1 MIRVLRCFCLTMIL
15 FLSAFVST
23 NAVTADEVQIG
34 KSLDDFVA
42 AFNEKNAEKL
52 AACWTETATHTDRE
66 TGERTEG
73 RAAIQ
78 ADFTK
83 IFSAQPTIKLS
94 ATLTRVKLITTDV
107 AQVEGLSNVIS
118 GDGIPVEAVFTAIV
132 TRSGEKWL
140 FDSIEE
146 TAAPIP
152 ATSADALQQLEWLV
166 GEWTDESG
174 DVKVRTTFRWS
185 ANRAFLLRSFVAET
199 ADGSVLEGTQVIGW
213 DANLLQIRSWTFNSD
228 GSFGSS
234 TWSKNENSWMAKSSQ
249 TSANGDIS
257 SGTYVLEQVDE
268 NSLTLQLIGHEING
282 EPQPASAAATLKRVT
297 SSVEVSPSANK

>member
-1 MIRVLRCFCLTMIL
+1 MSRLLNSMFVLAT
-15 FLSAFVST
+15 LSTVWLAANVV
-23 NAVTADEVQIG
+23 AADEVQIG
-34 KSLDDFVA
+34 NSLNEFVA

-83 IFSAQPTIKLS
+83 VFTAQPGIKLS
-94 ATLTRVKLITTDV
+94 ASMTRAKMVTADV
-107 AQVEGLSNVIS
+107 AQVEGQTTVIG
-118 GDGIPVEAVFTAIV
+118 GDGVPVESVFSAIM
-132 TRSGEKWL
+132 TRPGEKWL

-146 TAAPIP
+146 TTAPIP
-152 ATSADALQQLEWLV
+152 ATPADALQQLEWLI

-185 ANRAFLLRSFVAET
+185 ANRAFLLRSFVAES
-199 ADGSVLEGTQVIGW
+199 ADGNVLEGTQVIGW

-268 NSLTLQLIGHEING
+268 NSFTLQLIGHEING
-282 EPQPASAAATLKRVT
+282 EPQPASAAATINRVV

>member
-1 MIRVLRCFCLTMIL
+1 MSRVLRCFSLLMIL
-15 FLSAFVST
+15 FLSALVSP
-23 NAVTADEVQIG
+23 NLVSADEVQIG
-34 KSLDDFVA
+34 KSLDDFVT

-83 IFSAQPTIKLS
+83 IFAAQPGIKLN
-94 ATLTRVKLITTDV
+94 ATITRVKTITADV
-107 AQVEGLSNVIS
+107 VQVEGQTTVIG
-118 GDGIPVEAVFTAIV
+118 GDGVPVESVFSAIM

-146 TAAPIP
+146 TTAPIP
-152 ATSADALQQLEWLV
+152 ATPADALQQLEWLI

-174 DVKVRTTFRWS
+174 DLKVRTTFRWS

-234 TWSKNENSWMAKSSQ
+234 TWSKNGNSWMAKSSQ

-257 SGTYVLEQVDE
+257 SGTYVLEQIDE
-268 NSLTLQLIGHEING
+268 NSFTLQLIGHEING
-282 EPQPASAAATLKRVT
+282 DAQPAAPAATITRVT
-297 SSVEVSPSANK
+297 SSLEVSPSANK

>member
-1 MIRVLRCFCLTMIL
+1 
-15 FLSAFVST
+15 
-23 NAVTADEVQIG
+23 
-34 KSLDDFVA
+34 VA

-83 IFSAQPTIKLS
+83 IFAAQPSIKLS
-94 ATLTRVKLITTDV
+94 AALTRTKLITADV
-107 AQVEGLSNVIS
+107 AHVEGLSTVI
-118 GDGIPVEAVFTAIV
+118 GGEGVPVESVFTAIM

-146 TAAPIP
+146 TAAPVP
-152 ATSADALQQLEWLV
+152 ATPADALQQLEWLI
-166 GEWTDESG
+166 GEWTDETG

-185 ANRAFLLRSFVAET
+185 ANRAFLLRSFVAES
-199 ADGSVLEGTQVIGW
+199 ADGSGLEGTQVIGW
-213 DANLLQIRSWTFNSD
+213 DANLQQIRSWTFNSD

-234 TWSKNENSWMAKSSQ
+234 TWSKNENSWLAKSSQ
-249 TSANGDIS
+249 TSPNGDIS

-268 NSLTLQLIGHEING
+268 NSFTLQLIGHEING
-282 EPQPASAAATLKRVT
+282 DAQPVAPAATVTRVT

>member
-1 MIRVLRCFCLTMIL
+1 MKQALLL
-15 FLSAFVST
+15 LSFFVVSLMPSLLM
-23 NAVTADEVQIG
+23 ADEVQIG
-34 KSLDDFVA
+34 KSLDEFVA

-83 IFSAQPTIKLS
+83 IFAAQPGLKLS
-94 ATLTRVKLITTDV
+94 AALTRTKLITAEV
-107 AQVEGLSNVIS
+107 AQVEGLSTVIG
-118 GDGIPVEAVFTAIV
+118 GDGVPVESVFTAIM

-146 TAAPIP
+146 TAAPVP
-152 ATSADALQQLEWLV
+152 ATPADALQELEWLI

-174 DVKVRTTFRWS
+174 DIKVRTTFRWS
-185 ANRAFLLRSFVAET
+185 ANRAFLLRSFVAES
-199 ADGSVLEGTQVIGW
+199 AVGIALEGTQVIGW
-213 DANLLQIRSWTFNSD
+213 DANLQQIRSWTFNSD
-228 GSFGSS
+228 GSFGAS
-234 TWSKNENSWMAKSSQ
+234 TWSKNGNSWMAKSSQ

-257 SGTYVLEQVDE
+257 SGTYVLERVDE
-268 NSLTLQLIGHEING
+268 NSFTLQLIGHEING
-282 EPQPASAAATLKRVT
+282 DAQPAAPAATITRVM
-297 SSVEVSPSANK
+297 SSVEVSPSASK

>member
-1 MIRVLRCFCLTMIL
+1 MSRVLSCFYLVMIL
-15 FLSAFVST
+15 LSNALVST
-23 NAVTADEVQIG
+23 PAVSADEVQIG

-83 IFSAQPTIKLS
+83 VFAAQPGIKLN
-94 ATLTRVKLITTDV
+94 AKTTRVKLVTADV
-107 AQVEGLSNVIS
+107 AHVEGQTTVLT
-118 GDGIPVEAVFTAIV
+118 GDGIPVESVFTAIM
-132 TRSGEKWL
+132 TRSNDKWL

-146 TAAPIP
+146 TTAPVP
-152 ATSADALQQLEWLV
+152 ATPADALQQLEWLI
-166 GEWTDESG
+166 GEWTDEAG

-185 ANRAFLLRSFVAET
+185 ANRAFLLRSFVAESV
-199 ADGSVLEGTQVIGW
+199 DGSGLEGTQVIGW
-213 DANLLQIRSWTFNSD
+213 DANLQQIRSWTFNSD
-228 GSFGSS
+228 GSFGAS
-234 TWSKNENSWMAKSSQ
+234 TWSKNGNSWMAKSSQ

-257 SGTYVLEQVDE
+257 SGTYVMEPVDE
-268 NSLTLQLIGHEING
+268 NSFTLQLIGHEING
-282 EPQPASAAATLKRVT
+282 DAQPAAPAVTITRVM
-297 SSVEVSPSANK
+297 SSVEVSPSASK

>member
-1 MIRVLRCFCLTMIL
+1 MSRVLRCFCLVMIP
-15 FLSAFVST
+15 FLSALVST
-23 NAVTADEVQIG
+23 GAVSADEVQIG
-34 KSLDDFVA
+34 KSLEDFVA

-83 IFSAQPTIKLS
+83 IFAAQPTIKLS
-94 ATLTRVKLITTDV
+94 AALTRVKLITADV
-107 AQVEGLSNVIS
+107 AQVEGVSNVIS
-118 GDGIPVEAVFTAIV
+118 GDGIPVESVFTAIV

-146 TAAPIP
+146 TAAPVP
-152 ATSADALQQLEWLV
+152 ATPADALQQLEWLI

-185 ANRAFLLRSFVAET
+185 ANRAFLLRSFVAES
-199 ADGSVLEGTQVIGW
+199 ADSAFEGTQVIGW
-213 DANLLQIRSWTFNSD
+213 DANLQQIRSWTFNSD
-228 GSFGSS
+228 GSFGAS
-234 TWSKNENSWMAKSSQ
+234 TWSKNGNSWMAKSSQ

-257 SGTYVLEQVDE
+257 SGTYVLEQVDA
-268 NSLTLQLIGHEING
+268 NSFTLQLIGHEING
-282 EPQPASAAATLKRVT
+282 DAQPAAPAATVTRVM
-297 SSVEVSPSANK
+297 SSVEVSPSASK

>member
-1 MIRVLRCFCLTMIL
+1 MKQALPL
-15 FLSAFVST
+15 LSFFVVSLMPSLLM
-23 NAVTADEVQIG
+23 ADEVQIG
-34 KSLDDFVA
+34 KSLDEFVA

-83 IFSAQPTIKLS
+83 IFAAQPGIKLS
-94 ATLTRVKLITTDV
+94 AALTRTKLITAEV
-107 AQVEGLSNVIS
+107 AQVEGLSTVIG
-118 GDGIPVEAVFTAIV
+118 GDGVPVESVFTAIM

-146 TAAPIP
+146 TAAPVP
-152 ATSADALQQLEWLV
+152 ATPADALQELEWLI

-185 ANRAFLLRSFVAET
+185 ANRAFLLRSFVAES
-199 ADGSVLEGTQVIGW
+199 ADGIALEGTQVIGW
-213 DANLLQIRSWTFNSD
+213 DANLQQIRSWTFNSD

-234 TWSKNENSWMAKSSQ
+234 TWSKNESSWLAKSSQ

-257 SGTYVLEQVDE
+257 SGTYVLERVDE
-268 NSLTLQLIGHEING
+268 NSFTLQLIGHEING
-282 EPQPASAAATLKRVT
+282 DAQPAAPAATITRVM
-297 SSVEVSPSANK
+297 SSVEVSPSASK

>member
-1 MIRVLRCFCLTMIL
+1 MFVLTT
-15 FLSAFVST
+15 LSTVWLAANVV
-23 NAVTADEVQIG
+23 AADEVQIG
-34 KSLDDFVA
+34 NSLNEFVA

-83 IFSAQPTIKLS
+83 VFTAQPGIKLS
-94 ATLTRVKLITTDV
+94 ASMTRAKMVTADV
-107 AQVEGLSNVIS
+107 AQVEGQTTVIG
-118 GDGIPVEAVFTAIV
+118 GDGVPVESVFSAIM

-146 TAAPIP
+146 TTAPIP
-152 ATSADALQQLEWLV
+152 ATPADALQQLEWLI

-185 ANRAFLLRSFVAET
+185 ANRAFLLRSFVAES
-199 ADGSVLEGTQVIGW
+199 ADGNVLEGTQVIGW

-228 GSFGSS
+228 GSFGAS
-234 TWSKNENSWMAKSSQ
+234 TWSKNENSWLAKSSQ
-249 TSANGDIS
+249 TSANGDVS

-268 NSLTLQLIGHEING
+268 NSFTLQLIGHEING
-282 EPQPASAAATLKRVT
+282 EPQPASSAATINRVV

>member
-1 MIRVLRCFCLTMIL
+1 MSRLLNALFVLTT
-15 FLSAFVST
+15 LSTVWLAENVV
-23 NAVTADEVQIG
+23 AADEVQIG
-34 KSLDDFVA
+34 NSLADFVA

-83 IFSAQPTIKLS
+83 VFTAQPGIKLS
-94 ATLTRVKLITTDV
+94 ASMTRAKMVTADV
-107 AQVEGLSNVIS
+107 AQVEGQTTVIG
-118 GDGIPVEAVFTAIV
+118 GDGVPVESVFSAIM

-146 TAAPIP
+146 TTAPIP
-152 ATSADALQQLEWLV
+152 ATPADALQQLEWLI

-185 ANRAFLLRSFVAET
+185 ANRAFLLRSFVAES
-199 ADGSVLEGTQVIGW
+199 ADGNVLEGTQVIGW

-268 NSLTLQLIGHEING
+268 NSFTLQLIGHEING
-282 EPQPASAAATLKRVT
+282 EPQPASAAATINRVV

>member
-1 MIRVLRCFCLTMIL
+1 MKRIL
-15 FLSAFVST
+15 LLLSFLVVSLMPSLLM
-23 NAVTADEVQIG
+23 ADDVQIG

-83 IFSAQPTIKLS
+83 IFAAQPSIKLS
-94 ATLTRVKLITTDV
+94 ATLTRTKLVTADV
-107 AQVEGLSNVIS
+107 AQVEGLSTVI
-118 GDGIPVEAVFTAIV
+118 GGEGVPVESVFTAIM

-146 TAAPIP
+146 TAAPVP
-152 ATSADALQQLEWLV
+152 ATPADALQQLEWLV

-185 ANRAFLLRSFVAET
+185 ANRAFLLRSFVAES
-199 ADGSVLEGTQVIGW
+199 ADGSALEGTQVIGW
-213 DANLLQIRSWTFNSD
+213 DANLQQIRSWTFNSD

-234 TWSKNENSWMAKSSQ
+234 TWSKNENSWLAKSSQ

-268 NSLTLQLIGHEING
+268 NSFTLQLIGHEING
-282 EPQPASAAATLKRVT
+282 DAQPVAPAATITRAT

>member
-1 MIRVLRCFCLTMIL
+1 MKRIL
-15 FLSAFVST
+15 LLLSFLVVSLMPSLLM
-23 NAVTADEVQIG
+23 ADDVQIG

-83 IFSAQPTIKLS
+83 IFAAQPSIKLS
-94 ATLTRVKLITTDV
+94 AALTRTKLITADV
-107 AQVEGLSNVIS
+107 AHVEGLSTVI
-118 GDGIPVEAVFTAIV
+118 GGEGVPVESVFTAIM

-146 TAAPIP
+146 TAAPVP
-152 ATSADALQQLEWLV
+152 ATPADALQQLEWLI
-166 GEWTDESG
+166 GEWTDETG

-185 ANRAFLLRSFVAET
+185 ANRAFLLRSFVAES
-199 ADGSVLEGTQVIGW
+199 ADGSGLEGTQVIGW
-213 DANLLQIRSWTFNSD
+213 DANLQQIRSWTFNSD

-234 TWSKNENSWMAKSSQ
+234 TWSKNENSWLAKSSQ
-249 TSANGDIS
+249 TSPNGDIS

-268 NSLTLQLIGHEING
+268 NSFTLQLIGHEING
-282 EPQPASAAATLKRVT
+282 DAQPVAPAATVTRVT

>member
-1 MIRVLRCFCLTMIL
+1 MSRLLNSMFVLAT
-15 FLSAFVST
+15 LSTVWLAANVV
-23 NAVTADEVQIG
+23 AADEVQIG
-34 KSLDDFVA
+34 NSLNEFVA

-83 IFSAQPTIKLS
+83 VFTAEPGIKLS
-94 ATLTRVKLITTDV
+94 ASMTRAKMVTADV
-107 AQVEGLSNVIS
+107 AQVEGQTTVIG
-118 GDGIPVEAVFTAIV
+118 GDGVPVESVFSAIM

-146 TAAPIP
+146 TTAPIP
-152 ATSADALQQLEWLV
+152 ATPADALQQLEWLI

-185 ANRAFLLRSFVAET
+185 ANRAFLLRSFVAES
-199 ADGSVLEGTQVIGW
+199 ADGNVLEGTQVIGW

-234 TWSKNENSWMAKSSQ
+234 SWSKNENSWMAKSSQ

-268 NSLTLQLIGHEING
+268 NSFTLQLIGHEING
-282 EPQPASAAATLKRVT
+282 EPQPASAAATINRVV

>member
-1 MIRVLRCFCLTMIL
+1 MSRLLNSMFVLAT
-15 FLSAFVST
+15 LSTVWLAANVV
-23 NAVTADEVQIG
+23 AADEVQIG
-34 KSLDDFVA
+34 NSLNEFVA

-83 IFSAQPTIKLS
+83 VFTAQPGIKLS
-94 ATLTRVKLITTDV
+94 ASMTRAKMVTADV
-107 AQVEGLSNVIS
+107 AQVEGQTTVIG
-118 GDGIPVEAVFTAIV
+118 GDGVPVESVFSAIM

-146 TAAPIP
+146 TTAPIP
-152 ATSADALQQLEWLV
+152 ATPADALQQLEWLI

-185 ANRAFLLRSFVAET
+185 ANRAFLLRSFVAES
-199 ADGSVLEGTQVIGW
+199 ADGNVLEGTQVIGW

-234 TWSKNENSWMAKSSQ
+234 SWSKNENSWMAKSSQ

-268 NSLTLQLIGHEING
+268 NSFTLQLIGHEING
-282 EPQPASAAATLKRVT
+282 EPQPASAAATINRVV

>member
-1 MIRVLRCFCLTMIL
+1 MSRLLNSMFVLAT
-15 FLSAFVST
+15 LSTVWLAANVV
-23 NAVTADEVQIG
+23 AADEVQIG
-34 KSLDDFVA
+34 NSLNVFVA

-83 IFSAQPTIKLS
+83 VFTAQPGIKLS
-94 ATLTRVKLITTDV
+94 ASMTRAKMVTADV
-107 AQVEGLSNVIS
+107 AQVEGQTTVIG
-118 GDGIPVEAVFTAIV
+118 GDGVPVESVFSAIM

-146 TAAPIP
+146 TTAPIP
-152 ATSADALQQLEWLV
+152 ATPADALQQLEWLI

-185 ANRAFLLRSFVAET
+185 ANRAFLLRSFVAES
-199 ADGSVLEGTQVIGW
+199 ADGNVLEGTQVIGW

-234 TWSKNENSWMAKSSQ
+234 SWSKNENSWMAKSSQ

-268 NSLTLQLIGHEING
+268 NSFTLQLIGHEING
-282 EPQPASAAATLKRVT
+282 EPQPASAAATINRVV

>member
-1 MIRVLRCFCLTMIL
+1 MSRVLRCFCLVMIL
-15 FLSAFVST
+15 FSSALVSP
-23 NAVTADEVQIG
+23 NLVSADEVQIG
-34 KSLDDFVA
+34 KALEDFVT

-78 ADFTK
+78 ADFTE
-83 IFSAQPTIKLS
+83 IFAAQPTIKLS
-94 ATLTRVKLITTDV
+94 ATLTRVKLITADV

-118 GDGIPVEAVFTAIV
+118 GDGVPVESVFTAIV
-132 TRSGEKWL
+132 TRSGDKWL

-146 TAAPIP
+146 TAAPVP
-152 ATSADALQQLEWLV
+152 ATPADALQQLEWLI
-166 GEWTDESG
+166 GEWADESG

-185 ANRAFLLRSFVAET
+185 ANRAFLLRSFVADS
-199 ADGSVLEGTQVIGW
+199 ADGNALEGTQVIGW
-213 DANLLQIRSWTFNSD
+213 DANLQQIRSWTFNSD
-228 GSFGSS
+228 GSFGAS
-234 TWSKNENSWMAKSSQ
+234 TWSKNGNSWMAKSSQ

-268 NSLTLQLIGHEING
+268 NSFTLQLIGHEING
-282 EPQPASAAATLKRVT
+282 ELQPASATATIKRVL

>member
-1 MIRVLRCFCLTMIL
+1 MKQALPL
-15 FLSAFVST
+15 LSFFVVSLMPSLLM
-23 NAVTADEVQIG
+23 ADEVQIS
-34 KSLDDFVA
+34 KSLDEFVA

-83 IFSAQPTIKLS
+83 IFAAQPGIKLS
-94 ATLTRVKLITTDV
+94 AALTRTKLITAEV
-107 AQVEGLSNVIS
+107 AQVEGLSTVIG
-118 GDGIPVEAVFTAIV
+118 GDGVPVESVFTAIM

-140 FDSIEE
+140 FYSIEE
-146 TAAPIP
+146 TAAPVP
-152 ATSADALQQLEWLV
+152 ATPADALQELEWLI

-185 ANRAFLLRSFVAET
+185 ANRAFLLRSFVAES
-199 ADGSVLEGTQVIGW
+199 ADGIALEGTQVIGW
-213 DANLLQIRSWTFNSD
+213 DANLQQIRSWTFNSD

-234 TWSKNENSWMAKSSQ
+234 TWSKNENSWLAKSSQ

-257 SGTYVLEQVDE
+257 SGTYVLERVDE
-268 NSLTLQLIGHEING
+268 NSFTLQLIGHEING
-282 EPQPASAAATLKRVT
+282 DAQPAVPAATITRVM
-297 SSVEVSPSANK
+297 SSVEVSPSASK

>member
-1 MIRVLRCFCLTMIL
+1 MSRLLNAMFVLTT
-15 FLSAFVST
+15 LSTVWLAANVV
-23 NAVTADEVQIG
+23 AADEVQIG
-34 KSLDDFVA
+34 NSLNEFVA

-83 IFSAQPTIKLS
+83 VFTAQPGIKLS
-94 ATLTRVKLITTDV
+94 ASMTRAKMVTADV
-107 AQVEGLSNVIS
+107 AQVEGQTTVIG
-118 GDGIPVEAVFTAIV
+118 GDGVPVESVFSAIM

-146 TAAPIP
+146 TTAPIP
-152 ATSADALQQLEWLV
+152 ATPADALQQLEWLI

-185 ANRAFLLRSFVAET
+185 ANRAFLLRSFVAES
-199 ADGSVLEGTQVIGW
+199 ADGNVLEGTQVIGW

-234 TWSKNENSWMAKSSQ
+234 TWSKNENSWLAKSSQ
-249 TSANGDIS
+249 TSANGDVS

-268 NSLTLQLIGHEING
+268 NSFTLQLIGHEING
-282 EPQPASAAATLKRVT
+282 EPQPASSAATINRVV

>member
-1 MIRVLRCFCLTMIL
+1 MSRLLNAMFVLAT
-15 FLSAFVST
+15 LSTVWLAANVV
-23 NAVTADEVQIG
+23 AADEVQIG
-34 KSLDDFVA
+34 NSLNEFVA

-83 IFSAQPTIKLS
+83 VFTAQPGIKLS
-94 ATLTRVKLITTDV
+94 ASMTRAKMVTADV
-107 AQVEGLSNVIS
+107 AQVEGQTTVIG
-118 GDGIPVEAVFTAIV
+118 GDGVPVESVFSAIM

-146 TAAPIP
+146 TTAPIP
-152 ATSADALQQLEWLV
+152 ATPADALQQLEWLI

-185 ANRAFLLRSFVAET
+185 ANRAFLLRSFVAES
-199 ADGSVLEGTQVIGW
+199 ADGNVLEGTQVIGW

-234 TWSKNENSWMAKSSQ
+234 SWSKNENSWMAKSSQ
-249 TSANGDIS
+249 TSANGDVS

-268 NSLTLQLIGHEING
+268 NSFTLQLIGHEING
-282 EPQPASAAATLKRVT
+282 EPQPASAAATINRVV

>member
-1 MIRVLRCFCLTMIL
+1 MSRLFSALFVLTTLSTVW
-15 FLSAFVST
+15 LSANVV
-23 NAVTADEVQIG
+23 AADEVQIG
-34 KSLDDFVA
+34 KSLNDFVA

-83 IFSAQPTIKLS
+83 IFTAQPSIKLS
-94 ATLTRVKLITTDV
+94 ASMTRFKLVTADV
-107 AQVEGLSNVIS
+107 AQVEGQTTVIG
-118 GDGIPVEAVFTAIV
+118 GDGVPVESVFSAIM

-146 TAAPIP
+146 TTAPIP
-152 ATSADALQQLEWLV
+152 ATPADALQQLEWLI
-166 GEWTDESG
+166 GEWADESG

-185 ANRAFLLRSFVAET
+185 ANRAFLLRSFVAES
-199 ADGSVLEGTQVIGW
+199 ADGNVMEGTQVIGW

-228 GSFGSS
+228 GAFGSS

-268 NSLTLQLIGHEING
+268 NSFTLQLIGHEING
-282 EPQPASAAATLKRVT
+282 EPQPASPAATITRVL

>member
-1 MIRVLRCFCLTMIL
+1 MSRLLNAMFVLTT
-15 FLSAFVST
+15 LSTVWLAANVV
-23 NAVTADEVQIG
+23 AADEVQIG
-34 KSLDDFVA
+34 NSLNEFVA

-83 IFSAQPTIKLS
+83 VFTAQPGIKLS
-94 ATLTRVKLITTDV
+94 ASMTRAKMVTADV
-107 AQVEGLSNVIS
+107 AQVEGQTTVIG
-118 GDGIPVEAVFTAIV
+118 GDGVPVESVFSAIM

-146 TAAPIP
+146 TTAPIP
-152 ATSADALQQLEWLV
+152 ATPADALQQLEWLV

-185 ANRAFLLRSFVAET
+185 ANRAFLLRSFVAES
-199 ADGSVLEGTQVIGW
+199 ADGNVLEGTQVIGW

-228 GSFGSS
+228 GSFGAS
-234 TWSKNENSWMAKSSQ
+234 TWSKNENSWLAKSSQ
-249 TSANGDIS
+249 TSANGDVS

-268 NSLTLQLIGHEING
+268 NSFTLQLIGHEING
-282 EPQPASAAATLKRVT
+282 EPQPASSAATINRVV

>member
-1 MIRVLRCFCLTMIL
+1 MSRVLLCLCLVMVL
-15 FLSAFVST
+15 FSSGLVSPT
-23 NAVTADEVQIG
+23 VVSADEVQIG
-34 KSLDDFVA
+34 KSLDEFVA

-52 AACWTETATHTDRE
+52 ATCWTETATHTDRE

-83 IFSAQPTIKLS
+83 IFAAQPTIKLS
-94 ATLTRVKLITTDV
+94 ATLTRVKLITPDV

-118 GDGIPVEAVFTAIV
+118 GDGIPVESVFTAIM
-132 TRSGEKWL
+132 THSGDKWL

-146 TAAPIP
+146 TAAPVP
-152 ATSADALQQLEWLV
+152 ATPADALKQLEWLI

-185 ANRAFLLRSFVAET
+185 ANRAFLLRSFVADS
-199 ADGSVLEGTQVIGW
+199 ADGSALEGTQVIGW
-213 DANLLQIRSWTFNSD
+213 DANLQQIRSWTFNSD
-228 GSFGSS
+228 GSFGAS
-234 TWSKNENSWMAKSSQ
+234 TWSKNGNSWMAKSSQ

-268 NSLTLQLIGHEING
+268 NSFTLQLIGHEING
-282 EPQPASAAATLKRVT
+282 DAQPAAPAATITRVM
-297 SSVEVSPSANK
+297 SSVEVSPSASK

>member
-1 MIRVLRCFCLTMIL
+1 MFVLTT
-15 FLSAFVST
+15 LSTVWLAANVV
-23 NAVTADEVQIG
+23 AADEVQIG
-34 KSLDDFVA
+34 NSLNEFVA

-83 IFSAQPTIKLS
+83 VFTAQPGIKLS
-94 ATLTRVKLITTDV
+94 ASMTRAKMVTADV
-107 AQVEGLSNVIS
+107 AQVEGQTTVIG
-118 GDGIPVEAVFTAIV
+118 GDGVPVESVFSAIM

-146 TAAPIP
+146 TTAPIP
-152 ATSADALQQLEWLV
+152 ATPADALQQLEWLI

-185 ANRAFLLRSFVAET
+185 ANRAFLLRSFVAES
-199 ADGSVLEGTQVIGW
+199 ADGNVLEGTQVIGW

-228 GSFGSS
+228 GSFGAS
-234 TWSKNENSWMAKSSQ
+234 TWSKKENSWLAKSSQ
-249 TSANGDIS
+249 TSANGDVS

-268 NSLTLQLIGHEING
+268 NSFTLQLIGHEING
-282 EPQPASAAATLKRVT
+282 EPQPASSAATINRVV

>member
-1 MIRVLRCFCLTMIL
+1 MSRLLNALFVLTT
-15 FLSAFVST
+15 LSTVWLAENVV
-23 NAVTADEVQIG
+23 AADEVQIG
-34 KSLDDFVA
+34 NSLADFVA

-83 IFSAQPTIKLS
+83 IFMAQPSIKLS
-94 ATLTRVKLITTDV
+94 ASVTRFKLVTADV
-107 AQVEGLSNVIS
+107 AQVEGQTTVIG
-118 GDGIPVEAVFTAIV
+118 GDGVPAESVFSAIM

-146 TAAPIP
+146 TTAPIP
-152 ATSADALQQLEWLV
+152 ATPADALQQLEWLI
-166 GEWTDESG
+166 GEWIDESG

-185 ANRAFLLRSFVAET
+185 ANRAFLLRSFVAES
-199 ADGSVLEGTQVIGW
+199 ADGNVLEGTQIIGW
-213 DANLLQIRSWTFNSD
+213 DANLQQIRSWTFNSD

-234 TWSKNENSWMAKSSQ
+234 SWSKNENSWMAKSSQ

-268 NSLTLQLIGHEING
+268 NTFTLQLIGHEING
-282 EPQPASAAATLKRVT
+282 GPQPASSAATIKRVL

>member
-1 MIRVLRCFCLTMIL
+1 MKQALPL
-15 FLSAFVST
+15 LSFFVVSLMPSLLM
-23 NAVTADEVQIG
+23 ADEVQIG
-34 KSLDDFVA
+34 KSLDEFVA

-83 IFSAQPTIKLS
+83 IFAAQPGIKLS
-94 ATLTRVKLITTDV
+94 AALTRTKLITAEV
-107 AQVEGLSNVIS
+107 AQVEGLSTVIG
-118 GDGIPVEAVFTAIV
+118 GDGVPVESVFTAIM

-146 TAAPIP
+146 TAAPVP
-152 ATSADALQQLEWLV
+152 ATPADALQELEWLI

-185 ANRAFLLRSFVAET
+185 ANRAFLLRSFVAES
-199 ADGSVLEGTQVIGW
+199 ADGIALEGTQVIGW
-213 DANLLQIRSWTFNSD
+213 DANLQQIRSWTFNSD

-234 TWSKNENSWMAKSSQ
+234 TWSKNENSWLAKSSQ

-257 SGTYVLEQVDE
+257 SGTYVLERVDE
-268 NSLTLQLIGHEING
+268 NSFTLQLIGHEING
-282 EPQPASAAATLKRVT
+282 DAQPAVPAATITRVM
-297 SSVEVSPSANK
+297 SSVEVSPSASK

>member
-1 MIRVLRCFCLTMIL
+1 MRRLLNSLCVLTT
-15 FLSAFVST
+15 LSAVWLSS
-23 NAVTADEVQIG
+23 NVVTADEAQVG
-34 KSLDDFVA
+34 KSLGDFVA

-52 AACWTETATHTDRE
+52 ASCWTETATHTDRE

-73 RAAIQ
+73 RASIQ

-83 IFSAQPTIKLS
+83 IFAAQPAIRLS
-94 ATLTRVKLITTDV
+94 ATLTRIKMVTADV
-107 AQVEGLSNVIS
+107 AQVEGQSTVIG
-118 GDGIPVEAVFTAIV
+118 GDGIPVESVFTGILI
-132 TRSGEKWL
+132 RSEDKWL

-152 ATSADALQQLEWLV
+152 ATPADALQQLEWLI

-185 ANRAFLLRSFVAET
+185 ANRAFLLRSFVAEA
-199 ADGSVLEGTQVIGW
+199 ADGSAFEGTQVIGW
-213 DANLLQIRSWTFNSD
+213 DAAQQQIRSWTFNSD

-234 TWSKNENSWMAKSSQ
+234 TWSKNGNSWMAKSSQ
-249 TSANGDIS
+249 TSANGDSS

-268 NSLTLQLIGHEING
+268 NSFTLQLIGHEING
-282 EPQPASAAATLKRVT
+282 DPQPAAPAATITRVQ
-297 SSVEVSPSANK
+297 SSVEVSPSASK

>member
-1 MIRVLRCFCLTMIL
+1 MSRLLNAMFVLAT
-15 FLSAFVST
+15 LSTVWLAANVV
-23 NAVTADEVQIG
+23 AADEVQIG
-34 KSLDDFVA
+34 NSLNEFVA

-83 IFSAQPTIKLS
+83 VFTAQPGIKLS
-94 ATLTRVKLITTDV
+94 ASMTRAKMVTADV
-107 AQVEGLSNVIS
+107 AQVEGQTTVIG
-118 GDGIPVEAVFTAIV
+118 GDGVPVESVFSAIM

-146 TAAPIP
+146 TTAPIP
-152 ATSADALQQLEWLV
+152 ATPADALQQLEWLI

-185 ANRAFLLRSFVAET
+185 ANRAFLLRSFVAES
-199 ADGSVLEGTQVIGW
+199 ADGNVLEGTQVIGW

-234 TWSKNENSWMAKSSQ
+234 SWSKNENSWMAKSSQ

-268 NSLTLQLIGHEING
+268 NSFTLQLIGHEING
-282 EPQPASAAATLKRVT
+282 EPQPASAAATINRVV

>member
-1 MIRVLRCFCLTMIL
+1 MSRLLNSMFVLAT
-15 FLSAFVST
+15 LSTVWLAANVV
-23 NAVTADEVQIG
+23 AADEVQIG
-34 KSLDDFVA
+34 NSLNEFVA

-83 IFSAQPTIKLS
+83 VFTAQPGIKLS
-94 ATLTRVKLITTDV
+94 ASMTRAKMVTADV
-107 AQVEGLSNVIS
+107 AQVEGQTTVIG
-118 GDGIPVEAVFTAIV
+118 GDGVPVESVFSAIM

-146 TAAPIP
+146 TTAPIP
-152 ATSADALQQLEWLV
+152 ATPADALQQLEWLI

-185 ANRAFLLRSFVAET
+185 ANRAFLLRSFVAES
-199 ADGSVLEGTQVIGW
+199 ADGNVLEGTQVIGW

-268 NSLTLQLIGHEING
+268 NSFTLQLIGHEING
-282 EPQPASAAATLKRVT
+282 EPQPASAAATINRVV

>member
-1 MIRVLRCFCLTMIL
+1 MSRLLNSMFVLAT
-15 FLSAFVST
+15 LSTVWLAANVV
-23 NAVTADEVQIG
+23 AADEVQIG
-34 KSLDDFVA
+34 NSLNEFVA

-83 IFSAQPTIKLS
+83 VFTAQPGIKLS
-94 ATLTRVKLITTDV
+94 ASMTRAKMVTADV
-107 AQVEGLSNVIS
+107 AQVEGQTTVIG
-118 GDGIPVEAVFTAIV
+118 GDGVPVESVFSAIM

-146 TAAPIP
+146 TTAPIP
-152 ATSADALQQLEWLV
+152 ATPEDALQQLEWLI

-185 ANRAFLLRSFVAET
+185 ANRAFLLRSFVAES
-199 ADGSVLEGTQVIGW
+199 ADGNVLEGTQVIGW

-268 NSLTLQLIGHEING
+268 NSFTLQLIGHEING
-282 EPQPASAAATLKRVT
+282 EPQPASAAATINRVV

>member
-1 MIRVLRCFCLTMIL
+1 MKRIL
-15 FLSAFVST
+15 LLLSFLVVSLMPSLLM
-23 NAVTADEVQIG
+23 ADDVQIG

-52 AACWTETATHTDRE
+52 AACWIETATHTDRE

-83 IFSAQPTIKLS
+83 IFAAQPSIKLS
-94 ATLTRVKLITTDV
+94 AALTRTKLITADV
-107 AQVEGLSNVIS
+107 AHVEGLSTVI
-118 GDGIPVEAVFTAIV
+118 GGEGVPVESVFTAIM

-146 TAAPIP
+146 TAAPVP
-152 ATSADALQQLEWLV
+152 ATPADALQQLEWLI
-166 GEWTDESG
+166 GEWTDETG

-185 ANRAFLLRSFVAET
+185 ANRAFLLRSFVAES
-199 ADGSVLEGTQVIGW
+199 ADGSGLEGTQVIGW
-213 DANLLQIRSWTFNSD
+213 DANLQQIRSWTFNSD

-234 TWSKNENSWMAKSSQ
+234 TWSKNENSWLAKSSQ
-249 TSANGDIS
+249 TSPNGDIS

-268 NSLTLQLIGHEING
+268 NSFTLQLIGHEING
-282 EPQPASAAATLKRVT
+282 DAQPVAPAATVTRVT

>member
-1 MIRVLRCFCLTMIL
+1 MKRIL
-15 FLSAFVST
+15 LLLSFLVVSLMPSLLM
-23 NAVTADEVQIG
+23 ADDVQIG

-83 IFSAQPTIKLS
+83 IFAAQPSIKLS
-94 ATLTRVKLITTDV
+94 AALTRTKLITADV
-107 AQVEGLSNVIS
+107 AHVEGLSTVI
-118 GDGIPVEAVFTAIV
+118 GGEGVPVESVFTAIM

-146 TAAPIP
+146 TAAPVP
-152 ATSADALQQLEWLV
+152 ATPADALQQLEWLI
-166 GEWTDESG
+166 GEWTDETG

-185 ANRAFLLRSFVAET
+185 ANRAFLLRSFVAES
-199 ADGSVLEGTQVIGW
+199 ADGSGLEGTQVIGW
-213 DANLLQIRSWTFNSD
+213 DANLQQIRSWTFNSD

-234 TWSKNENSWMAKSSQ
+234 TWSKNENSWLAKSSQ
-249 TSANGDIS
+249 TSPNGNIS

-268 NSLTLQLIGHEING
+268 NSFTLQLIGHEING
-282 EPQPASAAATLKRVT
+282 DAQPVAPAATVTRVT

>member
-1 MIRVLRCFCLTMIL
+1 MSRLLNAMFVLTT
-15 FLSAFVST
+15 LSTVWLAANVV
-23 NAVTADEVQIG
+23 AADEVQIG
-34 KSLDDFVA
+34 NSLNEFVA

-83 IFSAQPTIKLS
+83 VFTAQPGIKLS
-94 ATLTRVKLITTDV
+94 ASMTRAKMVTADV
-107 AQVEGLSNVIS
+107 AQVEGQTTVIG
-118 GDGIPVEAVFTAIV
+118 GDGVPVESVFSAIM

-146 TAAPIP
+146 TTAPIP
-152 ATSADALQQLEWLV
+152 ATPADALQQLEWLI

-185 ANRAFLLRSFVAET
+185 ANRAFLLRSFVAES
-199 ADGSVLEGTQVIGW
+199 ADGNVLEGTQVIGW

-228 GSFGSS
+228 GSFGAS
-234 TWSKNENSWMAKSSQ
+234 TWSKNENSWLAKSSQ
-249 TSANGDIS
+249 TSANGDVS

-268 NSLTLQLIGHEING
+268 NSFTLQLIGHEING
-282 EPQPASAAATLKRVT
+282 EPQPASSAATINRVV

>member
-1 MIRVLRCFCLTMIL
+1 MRRLLKSLCVLTT
-15 FLSAFVST
+15 LSAVWLS
-23 NAVTADEVQIG
+23 ADVVTADEAQVG
-34 KSLDDFVA
+34 KSLGDFVA

-52 AACWTETATHTDRE
+52 ASCWTETATHTDRE

-73 RAAIQ
+73 RASIQ

-83 IFSAQPTIKLS
+83 IFAAQPAIRLS
-94 ATLTRVKLITTDV
+94 ATLTRVKMVTTDV
-107 AQVEGLSNVIS
+107 AQVEGQATVIG
-118 GDGIPVEAVFTAIV
+118 GDGIPVESVFTGILI
-132 TRSGEKWL
+132 RSEDKWL

-152 ATSADALQQLEWLV
+152 ATPADALQQLEWLI

-185 ANRAFLLRSFVAET
+185 ANRAFLLRSFVAEA
-199 ADGSVLEGTQVIGW
+199 ADGSAFEGTQVIGW
-213 DANLLQIRSWTFNSD
+213 DAGQQQIRSWTFNSD

-234 TWSKNENSWMAKSSQ
+234 TWSKNGNSWMAKSTQ
-249 TSANGDIS
+249 TSANGDSS

-268 NSLTLQLIGHEING
+268 NSFTLQLIGHEING
-282 EPQPASAAATLKRVT
+282 DPQPAAPAATITRVQ
-297 SSVEVSPSANK
+297 SSVEVSPSASK

>member
-1 MIRVLRCFCLTMIL
+1 MSRLFSALFVLTTLSTVW
-15 FLSAFVST
+15 LSANVV
-23 NAVTADEVQIG
+23 AADEVQIG
-34 KSLDDFVA
+34 KSLNDFVA

-83 IFSAQPTIKLS
+83 IFTAQPSIKLS
-94 ATLTRVKLITTDV
+94 ASMTRFKLVTADV
-107 AQVEGLSNVIS
+107 AQVEGQTTVIG
-118 GDGIPVEAVFTAIV
+118 GDGVPVESVFSAIM

-146 TAAPIP
+146 TTAPIP
-152 ATSADALQQLEWLV
+152 ATPADALQQLEWLI
-166 GEWTDESG
+166 GEWADESG

-185 ANRAFLLRSFVAET
+185 ANRAFLLRSFVAES
-199 ADGSVLEGTQVIGW
+199 ADGNVMEGTQVIGW

-228 GSFGSS
+228 GAFGSS

-249 TSANGDIS
+249 TSANGDVS

-268 NSLTLQLIGHEING
+268 NSFTLQLIGHEING
-282 EPQPASAAATLKRVT
+282 EPQPASPAATITRVL

>member
-1 MIRVLRCFCLTMIL
+1 MRRLLNSLCVLTT
-15 FLSAFVST
+15 LSAVWLS
-23 NAVTADEVQIG
+23 ADVVTADEAQVG
-34 KSLDDFVA
+34 KSFVDFVA

-52 AACWTETATHTDRE
+52 ASCWTETATHTDRE

-83 IFSAQPTIKLS
+83 IFAAQPAIRLS
-94 ATLTRVKLITTDV
+94 ATLTRVKMVTADV
-107 AQVEGLSNVIS
+107 AQVEGQSTVIG
-118 GDGIPVEAVFTAIV
+118 GDGIPVESLFTGILI
-132 TRSGEKWL
+132 RSEDKWL

-152 ATSADALQQLEWLV
+152 ATPADALQQLEWLI

-185 ANRAFLLRSFVAET
+185 ANRAFLLRSFVAEA
-199 ADGSVLEGTQVIGW
+199 ADGSVFEGTQVIGW
-213 DANLLQIRSWTFNSD
+213 DAGQQQIRSWTFNSD

-234 TWSKNENSWMAKSSQ
+234 TWSKNGNSWMAKSSQ

-257 SGTYVLEQVDE
+257 SGTYVLDQVDE
-268 NSLTLQLIGHEING
+268 NSFTLQLIGHEING
-282 EPQPASAAATLKRVT
+282 DPQPAASAATITRVQ
-297 SSVEVSPSANK
+297 SSVEVSPSASK